1 MHGFRARIQG
11 KKNAKVRMELV
22 DAIGEVNGDCGLD
35 YNDWI
40 RIGFFDLANHLFD
53 G

>member
-1 MHGFRARIQG
+1 
-11 KKNAKVRMELV
+11 MELV

-40 RIGFFDLANHLFD
+40 RIGFFDLANHFSMDEVSKVLSL